1 MLPHQRHQSASS
13 LNGFLMSG
21 GSQPF
26 LANPVPGESVSAQI
40 RDEIQRFESVHP
52 CLYTLYDLVDMVKCP
67 RLQDQL
73 RQMAV
78 HIEGWFFVRFFYTVS
93 NWSLKYS

>member
-13 LNGFLMSG
+13 LNGFLM
-21 GSQPF
+21 GSQPQLPF
-26 LANPVPGESVSAQI
+26 LANPLPMPGESVSAQI
-40 RDEIQRFESVHP
+40 REEIQRFESVHP
-52 CLYTLYDLVDMVKCP
+52 CLYTLYDLVDMVQCP

-78 HIEGWFFVRFFYTVS
+78 HIEVPSG
-93 NWSLKYS
+93 